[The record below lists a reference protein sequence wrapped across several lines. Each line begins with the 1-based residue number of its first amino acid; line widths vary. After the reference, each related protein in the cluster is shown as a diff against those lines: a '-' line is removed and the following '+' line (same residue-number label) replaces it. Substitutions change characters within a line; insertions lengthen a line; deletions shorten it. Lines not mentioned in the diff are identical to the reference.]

1 MAVLASSNSHA
12 APRSLDRTRIKRLI
26 SSCGIEAWFVQDST
40 VPLISME
47 YAFTGGAAQD
57 PAQRPGVAHMVS
69 GLLKEGSGKFDFK
82 TFHQRLDRH
91 AIELRFHVTHDHFRG
106 ALRTINDSAEE
117 AFELLR
123 IALTSPRFEAAD
135 VEWNRAAVLARL
147 RHNSTDP
154 SSLARRKFL
163 EVAFGDHPYARPVDG
178 YLESVPKIEAEDLK
192 GYVRRVIA
200 KRHVQNR
207 GGRRGR
213 SRGRLQAAR

>member
-1 MAVLASSNSHA
+1 M
-12 APRSLDRTRIKRLI
+12 
-26 SSCGIEAWFVQDST
+26 QDST

-135 VEWNRAAVLARL
+135 VERNRAAVLARL
-147 RHNSTDP
+147 RHDSTDP